1 MSSKSGMVH
10 FVIVKSAGCTNL
22 WTDFKYFKKEF
33 IKNDL

>member
-1 MSSKSGMVH
+1 MSSKAGKVH
-10 FVIVKSAGCTNL
+10 FVIVKSARYSNL